1 MSEANKSFT
10 KVIIIS
16 VIMVLVI
23 AVLLYLLPM
32 AFKNESN
39 GSIVNV
45 NPIDKIMEKITNV
58 EEDDGEIL
66 EEIQDD
72 NIEYDESEEAEKE
85 EEMNEKRDSYG
96 NIRRYLESTV
106 EICESDEF
114 ILPCEEFEF
123 EFSDE
128 TGCGCELTKEQ
139 ILLEEE
145 MLKQMEEMEDVENSE
160 EEMPEPIA
168 CTMEYAPVCGELDGE
183 LQTFGNDCMAEASG
197 VLDYTEGE
205 CK

>member
-39 GSIVNV
+39 GTIVNV

-58 EEDDGEIL
+58 EEEDGEIL
-66 EEIQDD
+66 EEVPDV
-72 NIEYDESEEAEKE
+72 NLEYDESEEAEKE
-85 EEMNEKRDSYG
+85 AEMNEKRDSYG
-96 NIRRYLESTV
+96 NVRRYLESQV
-106 EICESDEF
+106 ETCESDDF

-128 TGCGCELTKEQ
+128 TGCGCELTKER
-139 ILLEEE
+139 IAEEAE
-145 MLKQMEEMEDVENSE
+145 MLKLMEETEDLE
-160 EEMPEPIA
+160 EEMPEEDMPIA

-183 LQTFGNDCMAEASG
+183 LQTFGNDCMAEGAG
-197 VLDYTEGE
+197 VYDYTIGE
-205 CK
+205 CE